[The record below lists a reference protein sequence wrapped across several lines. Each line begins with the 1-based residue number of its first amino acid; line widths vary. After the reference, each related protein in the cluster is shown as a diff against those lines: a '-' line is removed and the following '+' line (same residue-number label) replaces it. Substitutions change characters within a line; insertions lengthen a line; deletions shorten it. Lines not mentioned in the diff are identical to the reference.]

1 MTENVS
7 AKQNAVIAALL
18 CSGSVLA
25 AAEKVGCSPR
35 TIHRYLKNESFKVAY
50 REAKSQLLDGAINLL
65 RLSSVEAVRGLVELA
80 KDVNATSSARVSA
93 WCAVLNFAIKGDEV
107 EFVKEKLTEAE
118 ANRVAGGWRNH
129 V

>member
-1 MTENVS
+1 MAQDVS

-35 TIHRYLKNESFKVAY
+35 TIHRYLNDESFKIAY
-50 REAKSQLLDGAINLL
+50 RQAKSQQLDGALNQM
-65 RLSSVEAVRGLVELA
+65 RAALSEAATGLIEIA

-93 WCAVLNFAIKGDEV
+93 WCAVWNFTMKGNEQECIVDRLNEL
-107 EFVKEKLTEAE
+107 ENNLEREPVKQWE
-118 ANRVAGGWRNH
+118 
-129 V
+129 

>member
-1 MTENVS
+1 MAENVS

-18 CSGSVLA
+18 CSGSILA

-35 TIHRYLKNESFKVAY
+35 TIHRFLKNESFKIAY
-50 REAKSQLLDGAINLL
+50 REAKSKLLDGALNQM
-65 RLSSVEAVRGLVELA
+65 RAASSEAVTGLIEIA
-80 KDVNATSSARVSA
+80 KDVNATSSARVTA
-93 WCAVLNFAIKGDEV
+93 WRSILELAIKGDEV
-107 EFVKEKLTEAE
+107 EFVKDKLIEAE